1 MYDFYEKNKS
11 ACISFI
17 VVAVVCLCGAWLVH
31 DYFRN
36 EPIYNDTSSAM
47 ADLEKRIDGIESRVN
62 SLSNRIADA
71 EKTVNGIS
79 ATINAGAGNAVTIK
93 DGIDGIEKRIG
104 EVVQRSGR
112 IQNIIAD
119 IESQNK

>member
-36 EPIYNDTSSAM
+36 EPIYNDTSNTM
-47 ADLEKRIDGIESRVN
+47 ADLEKRIDSIESRVN

-71 EKTVNGIS
+71 EKTVSGIS

-119 IESQNK
+119 IERQNK

>member
-11 ACISFI
+11 ACIAFI

-71 EKTVNGIS
+71 EKTVSGIAERIDHS
-79 ATINAGAGNAVTIK
+79 AELAGEVTA
-93 DGIDGIEKRIG
+93 GIDGIEKRIG
-104 EVVQRSGR
+104 EAVQRSGR

-119 IESQNK
+119 IERQNK